1 MRYEFLKRG
10 IKRTRNLVNIELRRK
25 TLLFDLDPIW
35 FPDASPS
42 ADLSVINND
51 SKRQPRIRR
60 GQIDTIDQ
68 AMEKWLW
75 RTRLT
80 FSVQ

>member
-1 MRYEFLKRG
+1 MKLN
-10 IKRTRNLVNIELRRK
+10 TRERERERAIEYKKDARRE
-25 TLLFDLDPIW
+25 LLSFDLDPIW
-35 FPDASPS
+35 FTDVPPL
-42 ADLSVINND
+42 ADLRVINND
-51 SKRQPRIRR
+51 FKRQPGIRR